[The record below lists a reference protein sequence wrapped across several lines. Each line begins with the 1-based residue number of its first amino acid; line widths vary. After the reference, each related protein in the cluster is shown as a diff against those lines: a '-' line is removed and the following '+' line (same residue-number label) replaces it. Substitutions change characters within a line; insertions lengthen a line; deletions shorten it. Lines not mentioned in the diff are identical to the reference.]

1 MHTSVR
7 YDLTTMVS
15 DQPTANRI
23 TINSAEHDD
32 LIESVTVFRSNRAEI
47 KRRVN
52 LVLKKGQNHIRV
64 ERLPSGVHEDSIRV
78 HGTGAAVIFDVIYH
92 APSYDNSSLASSTTD
107 RQRALEALQ
116 KERNIAQEQSE
127 FLGNYGRTLD
137 SKIVSNASWK
147 PLYDVRASIAEA
159 PEGTS
164 AIALHYRASITQ
176 TTGENW
182 SDVALSL
189 STASPQLGSRVPQLS
204 PWRIGFPAPLTVAPQ
219 VVRRS
224 IPPQGSGVRRH
235 ALAACSPTPN
245 GMPLRQ
251 AHVASTGLLNT
262 TFGIPGRSDIPSD
275 EGSHKV
281 VIAVLELPATLEWV
295 CVPRSKE
302 SVFLTCKVVNSSEF
316 TLLPGSASVFMD
328 DNFVSKS
335 QIEHVSPNESFKT
348 SLGVDSSLRVTYP
361 AAKIL
366 NRKTAQSCFLFMAKE
381 EQLVSAQSQRITIRN
396 TCLASIT
403 VRVLDHVPV
412 STDAGLKVNL
422 LSPNGLEATASS
434 NENTTEGKQKENPW
448 KDVQKGVK
456 ARWAPLE
463 AGGEGTVEW
472 SCSIAP
478 SDEVQCRF
486 KQSQYDNC
494 KGCTALGIECKWT
507 RVQKPQPLPDTSY
520 IKYLEAKLREVEGHL
535 KRTYPHI
542 KTRRDIE
549 HFLEHETESFQRT
562 SVVSC
567 IDLFTSPTNQA
578 IVDLSESPTLS
589 QFIRGSRLAD
599 FGSQTTVSDENSV
612 WEAKSANLEA
622 RRYYGHSSTCV
633 LSRDA
638 IFLRHDSHA
647 DYNLSSGLSSN
658 YPRAKFWTPTAT
670 EIKRLQRPYELW
682 ETENMLLELPS
693 DDLMP
698 TLLNSYFDN
707 TFFPVVHQRLFEK
720 QLREGLHK
728 HDKSFLRLVLLV
740 CANGARWCDDPRV
753 LDERW
758 PISRSAGHRW
768 FRQFELWHKSV
779 VTFHQLS
786 LWDAQVLVLI
796 SMYFCGSSATYGAWV
811 MVGAAIRMMQDIG
824 SHRRKAEHTL
834 ESELHKRCFWAM
846 LLLDRL
852 HSVHFGRNGAIADS
866 DFDLD
871 EVLEVDDELWSLE
884 PGAPP
889 PTQPPGLLP
898 KLRVFNRAIALTRIS
913 GRCLQTVYALKQTK
927 HLLGIDTPQGL
938 ARIVDDINSRLLDWA
953 HNMPLD
959 LQLFDHFQPSSN
971 PLPSAFINMW
981 ASYYETLISIN
992 RPFISK
998 QSELAASCLAICREA
1013 AKAFSKMAR
1022 VHCTFPGSRSK
1033 FIPGLCYP
1041 AFSSAMVLAIDLII
1055 QDHVK
1060 DSIIEYPES
1069 SLDILGDTYSRRQKE
1084 EDMMACIQVL
1094 GDGEEYFQL
1103 AGKLRDVVREFE
1115 TSLRLQ
1121 PLTPRHGSPR
1131 PHEDAYQGSSVIT
1144 NEHHRDSQN
1153 IPHDLAPATDDMAS
1167 QLLDESSASF
1177 DIFSGYEFAI
1187 PYFLEPGI
1195 ASGFP
1200 QVDELSSSTNTF
1212 PSLGIPEHTGPFSG
1226 E

>member
-1 MHTSVR
+1 MFAPRQLAVAKKIQELDAQMAKAQTELNEAQYKEYADSR
-7 YDLTTMVS
+7 GA
-15 DQPTANRI
+15 QRGTAI
-23 TINSAEHDD
+23 T
-32 LIESVTVFRSNRAEI
+32 VTV
-47 KRRVN
+47 
-52 LVLKKGQNHIRV
+52 
-64 ERLPSGVHEDSIRV
+64 
-78 HGTGAAVIFDVIYH
+78 
-92 APSYDNSSLASSTTD
+92 LAGSDGPADLMMT
-107 RQRALEALQ
+107 
-116 KERNIAQEQSE
+116 
-127 FLGNYGRTLD
+127 YV
-137 SKIVSNASWK
+137 VSNASWK

-164 AIALHYRASITQ
+164 TIALHYRASITQ
-176 TTGENW
+176 TTGGEL
-182 SDVALSL
+182 VGRGSL
-189 STASPQLGSRVPQLS
+189 TLNCFSSAREQM
-204 PWRIGFPAPLTVAPQ
+204 
-219 VVRRS
+219 VRRS

-245 GMPLRQ
+245 GMALRQ

-361 AAKIL
+361 AAKTL
-366 NRKTAQSCFLFMAKE
+366 NRKTAQSGFLFMAKE

-463 AGGEGTVEW
+463 AGGE
-472 SCSIAP
+472 
-478 SDEVQCRF
+478 
-486 KQSQYDNC
+486 
-494 KGCTALGIECKWT
+494 
-507 RVQKPQPLPDTSY
+507 
-520 IKYLEAKLREVEGHL
+520 
-535 KRTYPHI
+535 
-542 KTRRDIE
+542 
-549 HFLEHETESFQRT
+549 
-562 SVVSC
+562 
-567 IDLFTSPTNQA
+567 
-578 IVDLSESPTLS
+578 
-589 QFIRGSRLAD
+589 AD

-1022 VHCTFPGSRSK
+1022 VHCTFSGSRSK

-1060 DSIIEYPES
+1060 NPTVAHLES
-1069 SLDILGDTYSRRQKE
+1069 SLDMLGDTYSRRQKE

-1094 GDGEEYFQL
+1094 EDGEEYFQL

-1131 PHEDAYQGSSVIT
+1131 LHEDAYQGSSVIA

-1153 IPHDLAPATDDMAS
+1153 IPYDLTPATDDMAS
-1167 QLLDESSASF
+1167 QVLDESSASF

-1200 QVDELSSSTNTF
+1200 QVDQLSNSTNTF
-1212 PSLGIPEHTGPFSG
+1212 TSLGIPELTVPFS
-1226 E
+1226 EE